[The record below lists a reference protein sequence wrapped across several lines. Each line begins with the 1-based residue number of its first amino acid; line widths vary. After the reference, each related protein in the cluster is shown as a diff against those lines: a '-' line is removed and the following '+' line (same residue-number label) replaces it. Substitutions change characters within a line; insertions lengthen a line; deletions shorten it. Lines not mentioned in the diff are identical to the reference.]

1 MRVSKKLYA
10 TISHRHTT
18 PNTRMH
24 KGDGIINQMESQREQ
39 LVRASEQ
46 VRAEKGEL
54 RITWVS

>member
-1 MRVSKKLYA
+1 
-10 TISHRHTT
+10 
-18 PNTRMH
+18 MH